1 MKTDDWF
8 DLLPT
13 KNVSVKRRKQREE
26 RESVVGEREGK
37 GKEVKRWE
45 SEECEWRENDGEC
58 VDENEV
64 EKR

>member
-1 MKTDDWF
+1 MW
-8 DLLPT
+8 
-13 KNVSVKRRKQREE
+13 VWREE
-26 RESVVGEREGK
+26 SNERNEREVGEREGK